1 VIDLLAS
8 SYVKPRGGFG
18 DLPARLRAEDCT
30 IAYMGASVT
39 AQRDGFR
46 PRLHELLRRD
56 TGRNHRAVAA
66 ALGAAGAITGVF
78 LMDDLVLAHRPDLA
92 FVEYATSDVAGT
104 TPQAQLA
111 PVLEG
116 IVGKLRD
123 VGCELCFLYL
133 HRSDVDLGASE
144 VVAAYEDAADHHAV
158 PSINVADWIRTEI
171 ERGHLDGRRILRDV
185 VHTTGAGSTL
195 TAEAIQH
202 AVAQIP
208 PMLPTSAAPLRDDA
222 FRRARIEAPSPA
234 LAGGGTFAV
243 GRFHLIYPYVE
254 IDRRGELQFMPEGE
268 LVGLLVVLGPHSGYI
283 EVTAAGET
291 VEYLLWDDDC
301 SYERLGS
308 VVLGPFAP
316 AGSEV
321 TIRVSDRS
329 VDRGAAKRPVDA
341 REAAR
346 TRLKVAGLM
355 VRS

>member
-1 VIDLLAS
+1 VIELLAS

-18 DLPARLRAEDCT
+18 DLPARLRVKDCT

-46 PRLHELLRRD
+46 PLLHELLCRD

-66 ALGAAGAITGVF
+66 ALGATGAITGVC
-78 LMDDLVLAHRPDLA
+78 LMDDLVVAHRPDLA
-92 FVEYATSDVAGT
+92 FVEYATSDIAGM
-104 TPQAQLA
+104 TPRPQLA

-123 VGCELCFLYL
+123 AGCEVCFLYL
-133 HRSDVDLGASE
+133 HRSDVDLGASD
-144 VVAAYEDAADHHAV
+144 VVAEYEDVADHHAV
-158 PSINVADWIRTEI
+158 SSINVADWLRAEI
-171 ERGHLDGRRILRDV
+171 ERGRLDGGTILRDV
-185 VHTTGAGSTL
+185 VHTTETGSIL
-195 TAEAIQH
+195 TAEAIGH
-202 AVAQIP
+202 AVAQIQP
-208 PMLPTSAAPLRDDA
+208 GLRPAAKPLRDDA
-222 FRRARIEAPSPA
+222 FRRARIEAPSHA
-234 LAGGGTFAV
+234 LAGDGPFAE
-243 GRFHLIYPYVE
+243 GRFRVLKPYIE
-254 IDRRGELQFMPEGE
+254 IDRAGELRFTSEGE

-291 VEYLLWDDDC
+291 VEYLLWDNEC

-321 TIRVSDRS
+321 TIRVADRQVDRS
-329 VDRGAAKRPVDA
+329 AAKRPIDA
-341 REAAR
+341 GEAER